1 MSYFE
6 IKTNMSTYQ
15 EKLFKAKADTLL
27 ITIITITGFNISM
40 FYFFDVS
47 TILNIK
53 SSLFYQIAIFNTIAI
68 YILFQLFR
76 KCNVINLIYRYQNV
90 ILANFFVFLSFQIW
104 KKIYIGKSLNNF
116 VLIACV
122 ITTLLTIQQIKTII
136 STKK

>member
-1 MSYFE
+1 
-6 IKTNMSTYQ
+6 MSTYQ

-27 ITIITITGFNISM
+27 LTLIAIAGFNISI

-53 SSLFYQIAIFNTIAI
+53 SSLFYQILVFNIIAI

-76 KCNVINLIYRYQNV
+76 KCNLINLIYRYQNA
-90 ILANFFVFLSFQIW
+90 ILANLLVFLSFQIW
-104 KKIYIGKSLNNF
+104 KKIYIGNSVNNF
-116 VLIACV
+116 ILIIC
-122 ITTLLTIQQIKTII
+122 IISTLLTFLQIKSIL

>member
-1 MSYFE
+1 M
-6 IKTNMSTYQ
+6 NTYQ

-27 ITIITITGFNISM
+27 ITLIAIAGFNISV
-40 FYFFDVS
+40 FYFFDLA

-90 ILANFFVFLSFQIW
+90 ILANFFIFLSFQIW

-116 VLIACV
+116 ILIACV

>member
-1 MSYFE
+1 
-6 IKTNMSTYQ
+6 MSTYQ

-27 ITIITITGFNISM
+27 LTLIAITGFNISM

-53 SSLFYQIAIFNTIAI
+53 SSLFYQILVYNTIAI

-76 KCNVINLIYRYQNV
+76 KCNLINLIYRYQNA
-90 ILANFFVFLSFQIW
+90 ILANLLIFLSFQIW

-116 VLIACV
+116 ILIICI
-122 ITTLLTIQQIKTII
+122 ITTLLTFHQIKSIL

>member
-1 MSYFE
+1 M
-6 IKTNMSTYQ
+6 NTYQ

-27 ITIITITGFNISM
+27 ITLIAIVGFNISV
-40 FYFFDVS
+40 FYFFDLA

-116 VLIACV
+116 ILIACV

>member
-1 MSYFE
+1 
-6 IKTNMSTYQ
+6 MSTYQ

-27 ITIITITGFNISM
+27 LTLIAIAGFNISM

-53 SSLFYQIAIFNTIAI
+53 SSLFYQILVFNTIAI

-76 KCNVINLIYRYQNV
+76 KCNLINLIYRYQNV
-90 ILANFFVFLSFQIW
+90 ILANLLVFLSFQIW
-104 KKIYIGKSLNNF
+104 KKIYIGNSVNNF
-116 VLIACV
+116 ILIIC
-122 ITTLLTIQQIKTII
+122 IISTLLTFLQIKSIL

>member
-1 MSYFE
+1 
-6 IKTNMSTYQ
+6 MSTYQ

-27 ITIITITGFNISM
+27 LTLIAIAGFNISM

-53 SSLFYQIAIFNTIAI
+53 SSLFYQILVFNTIAI

-90 ILANFFVFLSFQIW
+90 ILANLLVFLSFQIW
-104 KKIYIGKSLNNF
+104 KKIYIGNSVNNF
-116 VLIACV
+116 ILIIC
-122 ITTLLTIQQIKTII
+122 IISTLLTFLQIKSIL

>member
-1 MSYFE
+1 M
-6 IKTNMSTYQ
+6 NTYQ

-27 ITIITITGFNISM
+27 ITLIAITGFNIAV
-40 FYFFDVS
+40 FYFFDIK
-47 TILNIK
+47 TKLNIK
-53 SSLFYQIAIFNTIAI
+53 SSLFYQIAIFNTITI

-76 KCNVINLIYRYQNV
+76 KCNVINLIYRYQNI

-122 ITTLLTIQQIKTII
+122 ITTLLTIQQIKTIL

>member
-27 ITIITITGFNISM
+27 LTLIAITGFNISM

-53 SSLFYQIAIFNTIAI
+53 SSLFYQILVFNIIAI

-76 KCNVINLIYRYQNV
+76 KCNLINLIYRYQNA
-90 ILANFFVFLSFQIW
+90 ILANLLVFLSFQIW
-104 KKIYIGKSLNNF
+104 KKIYIGNSVNNF
-116 VLIACV
+116 ILIIC
-122 ITTLLTIQQIKTII
+122 IISTLLTFLQIKSIL

>member
-1 MSYFE
+1 M
-6 IKTNMSTYQ
+6 NTYQ

-27 ITIITITGFNISM
+27 ITLIAIAEFNISV
-40 FYFFDVS
+40 FYFFDLA

>member
-1 MSYFE
+1 
-6 IKTNMSTYQ
+6 MSTYQ

-27 ITIITITGFNISM
+27 LTLIAITGFNISM

-53 SSLFYQIAIFNTIAI
+53 SSLFYQILVFNIIAI

-76 KCNVINLIYRYQNV
+76 KCNLINLIYRYQNA
-90 ILANFFVFLSFQIW
+90 ILANLLVFLSFQIW
-104 KKIYIGKSLNNF
+104 KKIYIGNSVNNF
-116 VLIACV
+116 ILIIC
-122 ITTLLTIQQIKTII
+122 IISTLLTFLQIKSIL

>member
-1 MSYFE
+1 M
-6 IKTNMSTYQ
+6 NTYQ
-15 EKLFKAKADTLL
+15 EKLFRAKADTLL
-27 ITIITITGFNISM
+27 ITLIAIAGFNISV
-40 FYFFDVS
+40 FYFFDLA

>member
-1 MSYFE
+1 M
-6 IKTNMSTYQ
+6 NTYN

-27 ITIITITGFNISM
+27 ITLIAITGFNIAV
-40 FYFFDVS
+40 FYFFDIT

-76 KCNVINLIYRYQNV
+76 KCNVINLIYHYQNI

-122 ITTLLTIQQIKTII
+122 ISTLLTIQQIKTIL

>member
-1 MSYFE
+1 
-6 IKTNMSTYQ
+6 MSTYQ

-27 ITIITITGFNISM
+27 LTLIAITGFNISM

-53 SSLFYQIAIFNTIAI
+53 SSLFYQILVFNTIAI

-76 KCNVINLIYRYQNV
+76 KCNLINLIYRYQNV
-90 ILANFFVFLSFQIW
+90 ILANLLVFLSFQIW
-104 KKIYIGKSLNNF
+104 KKIYIGNSVNNF
-116 VLIACV
+116 ILIIC
-122 ITTLLTIQQIKTII
+122 IISTLLTFLQIKSIL

>member
-1 MSYFE
+1 M
-6 IKTNMSTYQ
+6 NTYQ
-15 EKLFKAKADTLL
+15 EKLFRAKADTLL
-27 ITIITITGFNISM
+27 ITLIAIAGFNISV
-40 FYFFDVS
+40 FYFFDLA

-90 ILANFFVFLSFQIW
+90 ILANFFIFLSFQIW

>member
-1 MSYFE
+1 M
-6 IKTNMSTYQ
+6 NTYN

-27 ITIITITGFNISM
+27 ITLIAIAAFNIAV
-40 FYFFDVS
+40 FYFFDLA

-68 YILFQLFR
+68 YILFQLLR
-76 KCNVINLIYRYQNV
+76 KCNVINLIYRYQNI

-122 ITTLLTIQQIKTII
+122 ITTLLTIQQIKTIL

>member
-1 MSYFE
+1 M
-6 IKTNMSTYQ
+6 NTYN
-15 EKLFKAKADTLL
+15 EKLFKAKAATLL
-27 ITIITITGFNISM
+27 ITLIAIAGFNIAV
-40 FYFFDVS
+40 FYFFDLA

-76 KCNVINLIYRYQNV
+76 KCNVINLIYRYQNI

-122 ITTLLTIQQIKTII
+122 ISTLLTIQQIKTIL

>member
-1 MSYFE
+1 M
-6 IKTNMSTYQ
+6 NTYQ

-27 ITIITITGFNISM
+27 ITLIAIAGFNIAV
-40 FYFFDVS
+40 FYFFDLA

-53 SSLFYQIAIFNTIAI
+53 SSLFYQIALFNTIAI

-76 KCNVINLIYRYQNV
+76 KCNVINLIYRYQNA
-90 ILANFFVFLSFQIW
+90 ILANFFIFLSFQIW

-122 ITTLLTIQQIKTII
+122 ITTLFTIQQIKTIL

>member
-1 MSYFE
+1 M
-6 IKTNMSTYQ
+6 NTYQ

-27 ITIITITGFNISM
+27 MTLIAIAGFNISV
-40 FYFFDVS
+40 FYFFDLA

-76 KCNVINLIYRYQNV
+76 KCNVINLIYRYQNA

-104 KKIYIGKSLNNF
+104 KKIYIGKSINNF
-116 VLIACV
+116 VLIICV
-122 ITTLLTIQQIKTII
+122 ITTLLTIQQIKTIL

>member
-1 MSYFE
+1 M
-6 IKTNMSTYQ
+6 NTYQ

-27 ITIITITGFNISM
+27 ITLIAIAGFNISV
-40 FYFFDVS
+40 FYFFDLA

-53 SSLFYQIAIFNTIAI
+53 SSLFYQIALFNTIAI

-76 KCNVINLIYRYQNV
+76 KCNVINLIYKYQNV
-90 ILANFFVFLSFQIW
+90 ILANFFIFLSFQIW

-122 ITTLLTIQQIKTII
+122 ITTLFTIQQIKTIL

>member
-1 MSYFE
+1 M
-6 IKTNMSTYQ
+6 NTYQ

-27 ITIITITGFNISM
+27 ITLIAIAGFNIAV
-40 FYFFDVS
+40 FCFFDLA

-53 SSLFYQIAIFNTIAI
+53 SSLFYQIAIFNTISI

-76 KCNVINLIYRYQNV
+76 KGNVINLIYRYQNV

-116 VLIACV
+116 ILIVGVL
-122 ITTLLTIQQIKTII
+122 TTLITIQQIKTIL

>member
-1 MSYFE
+1 M
-6 IKTNMSTYQ
+6 NTYQ
-15 EKLFKAKADTLL
+15 EKLFKANTDTLL
-27 ITIITITGFNISM
+27 VTLIAIAGFNISV
-40 FYFFDVS
+40 FYFFDLA

-104 KKIYIGKSLNNF
+104 KKIYIGKSINNF
-116 VLIACV
+116 ILIACV
-122 ITTLLTIQQIKTII
+122 ITTLLTIQQIKTIL

>member
-1 MSYFE
+1 M
-6 IKTNMSTYQ
+6 NTYQ

-27 ITIITITGFNISM
+27 ITLIAIAGFNISV
-40 FYFFDVS
+40 FYFFDLA

-76 KCNVINLIYRYQNV
+76 KCNLINLIHRYQNV
-90 ILANFFVFLSFQIW
+90 ILANLLVFLSFQIW
-104 KKIYIGKSLNNF
+104 KKIYIGNSVNNF
-116 VLIACV
+116 ILIICV
-122 ITTLLTIQQIKTII
+122 ISTLLTFLQIKSIL

>member
-1 MSYFE
+1 M
-6 IKTNMSTYQ
+6 NTYQ

-27 ITIITITGFNISM
+27 LTLIAITGFNISM

-53 SSLFYQIAIFNTIAI
+53 SSLFYQILVFNTIAI

-76 KCNVINLIYRYQNV
+76 KCNLINLIYRYQNA
-90 ILANFFVFLSFQIW
+90 ILANLLVFLSFQIW
-104 KKIYIGKSLNNF
+104 KKIYIGNSVNNF
-116 VLIACV
+116 ILIIC
-122 ITTLLTIQQIKTII
+122 IISTLLTFLQIKSIL

>member
-1 MSYFE
+1 MNSF
-6 IKTNMSTYQ
+6 Q
-15 EKLFKAKADTLL
+15 EKLFKAKTETLL
-27 ITIITITGFNISM
+27 LTLLAIAGFNISV
-40 FYFFDVS
+40 FYFFDVA

-53 SSLFYQIAIFNTIAI
+53 SSLFYQIALFNTIAI

-76 KCNVINLIYRYQNV
+76 NCNVINLIYQYQNV

-116 VLIACV
+116 VLTICV
-122 ITTLLTIQQIKTII
+122 ITTLLTIQQIKSVL

>member
-1 MSYFE
+1 M
-6 IKTNMSTYQ
+6 NTYQ

-27 ITIITITGFNISM
+27 ITLIAIAGFNIAV
-40 FYFFDVS
+40 FYFFDLA

-53 SSLFYQIAIFNTIAI
+53 SSLFYQIVIFNTIAI

-116 VLIACV
+116 VLIACI

>member
-1 MSYFE
+1 M
-6 IKTNMSTYQ
+6 NTYQ

-27 ITIITITGFNISM
+27 ITLIAIAGFNISV
-40 FYFFDVS
+40 FYFFDLA